1 MTSMYR
7 APVLPTFAALLAL
20 VTSHAAL
27 ADTTGTVAARVLSAK
42 PVYAQVQVPQQVC
55 WDDVQQ
61 APAQGSGAGALMGAI
76 AGGAMGN
83 AIGGGS
89 GQVLATGLGIFGG
102 AILGNRIETQ
112 GQGVRTQ
119 QVRRCEQQVSL
130 QNQVV
135 AYDVVYELHG
145 QQYSTQLDE
154 APGRTIDVDVTV
166 QPSGYAPAGMNG
178 AVSNTTYYTETVPV
192 TVVGSPTWVIQ
203 AGSSYY
209 PSHAPHWRG
218 SHPSFRDKHHHAS
231 PPRPHA
237 RPSGV
242 IRVPGRDTRPPH
254 ADRRGRGGQG
264 ERPGHSR

>member
-1 MTSMYR
+1 LRSHASRFFTHGQRKAATRLAAQAFNRGVGSARVHKETDMTSMYR

-27 ADTTGTVAARVLSAK
+27 ADTTSTVAARVLSAK

-119 QVRRCEQQVSL
+119 Q
-130 QNQVV
+130 
-135 AYDVVYELHG
+135 
-145 QQYSTQLDE
+145 
-154 APGRTIDVDVTV
+154 
-166 QPSGYAPAGMNG
+166 
-178 AVSNTTYYTETVPV
+178 
-192 TVVGSPTWVIQ
+192 
-203 AGSSYY
+203 
-209 PSHAPHWRG
+209 
-218 SHPSFRDKHHHAS
+218 
-231 PPRPHA
+231 
-237 RPSGV
+237 
-242 IRVPGRDTRPPH
+242 
-254 ADRRGRGGQG
+254 
-264 ERPGHSR
+264 